1 MIKIKRLFKS
11 FKYALKGLI
20 KVFKEEQNFRIQSFA
35 GIIVILFGIY
45 FNINSI
51 EWSLLV
57 IVIIL
62 VLLMEIA
69 NSGIE
74 RIADVLQP
82 RINSYVKEIK
92 DIMAAVVMVSS
103 FGAII
108 VGIII
113 FLPYVQGLLIFDL
126 LIEIFRF

>member
-20 KVFKEEQNFRIQSFA
+20 KVFKEEQNFRIQSFS

-51 EWSLLV
+51 EWVLL
-57 IVIIL
+57 IIMIIL

-69 NSGIE
+69 NSGVE
-74 RIADVLQP
+74 RVVDLLQP

-92 DIMAAVVMVSS
+92 DIMAAAVMVSS
-103 FGAII
+103 VGAII

-113 FLPYVQGLLIFDL
+113 FLPYIQN
-126 LIEIFRF
+126 

>member
-1 MIKIKRLFKS
+1 MNLLIFMIKIKRLFKS

-35 GIIVILFGIY
+35 GGIVILLGIY

-51 EWSLLV
+51 EWSILV
-57 IVIIL
+57 IIIIL

-69 NSGIE
+69 NSGVE

-92 DIMAAVVMVSS
+92 DIMAAAVMVSS

-113 FLPYVQGLLIFDL
+113 FLPYLFKN
-126 LIEIFRF
+126 

>member
-1 MIKIKRLFKS
+1 MNLLIFMIKIKRLFKS
-11 FKYALKGLI
+11 FKYALKGLKKI
-20 KVFKEEQNFRIQSFA
+20 FKEEQNFRVQSFI
-35 GIIVILFGIY
+35 GVIVILLGIY

-51 EWSLLV
+51 EWSILV
-57 IVIIL
+57 IIIIL

-69 NSGIE
+69 NSGVE

-92 DIMAAVVMVSS
+92 DIMAAAVMVSS

-113 FLPYVQGLLIFDL
+113 FLPYLFKN
-126 LIEIFRF
+126 

>member
-69 NSGIE
+69 NSGVE
-74 RIADVLQP
+74 RITDVLQP

-92 DIMAAVVMVSS
+92 DIMAAAVMLSS
-103 FGAII
+103 VGAII

-113 FLPYVQGLLIFDL
+113 FLPYI
-126 LIEIFRF
+126 